1 MPHNSAPLGAW
12 HGVQY
17 CYQHSVMIQI
27 LNRLYR
33 WIVTLG
39 TKSWLKRYRPK
50 CSYHRTPIW
59 CNELVEHFLYI
70 IHSTFYPHFLTAF
83 IFSIVLEIY
92 ASYKIHKFPLL
103 YEYKIWPTLSTVF
116 VGTRNIWTRKWLKFP
131 LQWGIM
137 FFKQTK
143 SDSTMCSTRSS
154 FQISN
159 FVQWEQLKLQLFF
172 D

>member
-1 MPHNSAPLGAW
+1 MRHNSPPLGAW

-17 CYQHSVMIQI
+17 CCQHSAMIQI
-27 LNRLYR
+27 LNTLPLDCSNFKYK
-33 WIVTLG
+33 TTSPLG

-59 CNELVEHFLYI
+59 CNELEHFLYI

-92 ASYKIHKFPLL
+92 ASYKIRKFPLL

-131 LQWGIM
+131 LQWGIV

-159 FVQWEQLKLQLFF
+159 FVQWEQ
-172 D
+172 